1 MTRSLKLR
9 EKLLMAIRNF
19 KKTYEVDL
27 TFSVITSESLIC
39 LVNGY
44 GDRRSE
50 KHTSS
55 SVTLNPAHNVRGGE
69 EC

>member
-9 EKLLMAIRNF
+9 ENFLMAIRNF
-19 KKTYEVDL
+19 EKTYGVNL
-27 TFSVITSESLIC
+27 TFSVTTSESLTR
-39 LVNGY
+39 LVNGS
-44 GDRRSE
+44 GDRRSQ
-50 KHTSS
+50 KRTSS

>member
-9 EKLLMAIRNF
+9 EKLLMATRNF
-19 KKTYEVDL
+19 EKTYGVNL
-27 TFSVITSESLIC
+27 TFSVTTSESLIC

-44 GDRRSE
+44 GDRRSQ
-50 KHTSS
+50 KRTSL
-55 SVTLNPAHNVRGGE
+55 SVTLNPAPHVRGGE